1 MAAVV
6 NVLRFKEPVD
16 PGLFHR
22 AQDELG
28 EAMRAI
34 AGFQG
39 LHIVQTSDTEVILII
54 LGTSTHVLDR
64 IATEVGSPWMIA
76 HVLPHLSAS
85 PQRHIGEEIASV
97 TS

>member
-28 EAMRAI
+28 QAMREI
-34 AGFQG
+34 AGFQA
-39 LHIVQTSDTEVILII
+39 LHIVETSDTEVTLII
-54 LGTSTHVLDR
+54 LGSSTHVLDR

-76 HVLPHLSAS
+76 NVLPLLSA
-85 PQRHIGEEIASV
+85 PPERHIGEEIASV